1 MKAVLFCRVSS
12 REQET
17 GFSLDSQKKLL
28 VSYAEKLEFNTT
40 KVFSISESAIGK
52 EQRKIFKTM
61 LSFIEEKNI
70 QVVVCEKVDRLT
82 RNKYDAVEIDKWIN
96 KNPERQVHFIKE
108 NFILTKESRSHDK
121 FLWSI
126 KVSVAQFYTD
136 NLSEEV
142 RKGQEEKLKQGWY
155 PGQAKIGYKTIEVE
169 GRRIPIPDEPTASL
183 IKKALELF
191 TTGNYSVKKLTDT
204 MYEEGLR
211 SRQGKKVV
219 TSRIYDM
226 LIEPYYYGSFVWKG
240 ELYQGKHQPLITKE
254 VYDKNQALLK
264 RKNAPKYTIHSY
276 LFKSLSFCSECGHA
290 ITWELQKGKLY
301 GYCNHFKP
309 CSQVNSVKEPDI
321 EGQLISCL
329 LFFQLENRR
338 ISGWIRKAVKEG
350 HSDTVDYHE
359 NIIKDLNS
367 KLSNAQKRID
377 NLVDLRVDEQIDK
390 ENYDKKHKEYKK
402 EKNDILEAI
411 KKHSELEVKSAEY
424 SVSFYDLSQR
434 AKDIYSHPRRK
445 DEEKRK
451 IINQLFASLHIEPNS
466 GKLTYELTKPF
477 KRLSELAE
485 MTNSSKATKEVPDT
499 DEKFELAEQLD
510 NTVQM
515 QAFWHDYPELRRG
528 WDSNPRSCL
537 AGQRFSKPSL

>member
-28 VSYAEKLEFNTT
+28 VAYAEKLEFTTT
-40 KVFSISESAIGK
+40 KIFSISESASGK

-61 LSFIEEKNI
+61 LTFIEEKNI
-70 QVVVCEKVDRLT
+70 QVIVCEKVDRLT

-96 KNPERQVHFIKE
+96 KDPERQVHFIKE

-155 PGQAKIGYKTIEVE
+155 PGQAKIGYKTVEIE

-191 TTGNYSVKKLTDT
+191 ATGNYSVKKLTDT
-204 MYEEGLR
+204 MHEEGLR

-226 LIEPYYYGSFVWKG
+226 LIEPYYYGYFVWKG
-240 ELYQGKHQPLITKE
+240 DLYQGKHQPLITKE
-254 VYDKNQALLK
+254 VYDKNQSLLK
-264 RKNAPKYTIHSY
+264 RKNAPKYTIHNY
-276 LFKSLSFCSECGHA
+276 LLKSLSFCSECQGA
-290 ITWELQKGKLY
+290 ITWELQKSTLY

-309 CSQVNSVKEPDI
+309 CSQVKSVKEPDI
-321 EGQLISCL
+321 EAQLKDYL
-329 LFFQLENRR
+329 HFFQVQNRR

-350 HSDTVDYHE
+350 HTDEVDYHE
-359 NIIKDLNS
+359 DIMQDLNK
-367 KLSNAQKRID
+367 KLEHAQKRID
-377 NLVDLRVDEQIDK
+377 NLVNMRVDEQIDK
-390 ENYDKKHKEYKK
+390 ENYDKKFKEFKK
-402 EKNDILEAI
+402 EKADILEAI
-411 KKHSELEVKSAEY
+411 KKHSDQEVKSAEY

-445 DEEKRK
+445 DEEKRSL
-451 IINQLFASLHIEPNS
+451 IRQMFASLHIEPNT
-466 GKLTYELTKPF
+466 GKLTYKLTLPF

-485 MTNSSKATKEVPDT
+485 MTNSSKAIEEVPDI
-499 DEKFELAEQLD
+499 DEKFEFAEKVD
-510 NTVQM
+510 NTAQM

-528 WDSNPRSCL
+528 WDSNPRSL
-537 AGQRFSKPSL
+537 ARQRFSRPPH

>member
-28 VSYAEKLEFNTT
+28 VAYAEKLEFTTT
-40 KVFSISESAIGK
+40 KIFSISESASGK

-61 LSFIEEKNI
+61 LTFIEEKNI
-70 QVVVCEKVDRLT
+70 QVIVCEKVDRLT

-96 KNPERQVHFIKE
+96 KDPERQVHFIKE

-155 PGQAKIGYKTIEVE
+155 PGQAKIGYKTVEIE

-191 TTGNYSVKKLTDT
+191 ATGNYSVKKLTDT
-204 MYEEGLR
+204 MHEEGLR

-226 LIEPYYYGSFVWKG
+226 LIEPYYYGYFVWKG
-240 ELYQGKHQPLITKE
+240 DLYQGKHQPLITKE
-254 VYDKNQALLK
+254 VYDKNQSLLK
-264 RKNAPKYTIHSY
+264 RKNAPKYTIHNY
-276 LFKSLSFCSECGHA
+276 LLKSLSFCSECQGA
-290 ITWELQKGKLY
+290 ITWELQKSTLY

-309 CSQVNSVKEPDI
+309 CSQVKSVKEPDI
-321 EGQLISCL
+321 EAQLKDYL
-329 LFFQLENRR
+329 HFFQVQNRR

-350 HSDTVDYHE
+350 HTDEVDYHE
-359 NIIKDLNS
+359 DIIQDLNK
-367 KLSNAQKRID
+367 KLEHAQKRID
-377 NLVDLRVDEQIDK
+377 NLVNMRVDEQIDK
-390 ENYDKKHKEYKK
+390 ENYDKKFKEFKK
-402 EKNDILEAI
+402 EKADILEAI
-411 KKHSELEVKSAEY
+411 KKHSDQEVKSAEY

-445 DEEKRK
+445 DEEKRSL
-451 IINQLFASLHIEPNS
+451 IRQMFASLHIEPNT
-466 GKLTYELTKPF
+466 GKLTYKLTLPF

-485 MTNSSKATKEVPDT
+485 MTNSSKAIEEVPDI
-499 DEKFELAEQLD
+499 DEKFEFAEKVD
-510 NTVQM
+510 NTAQM

-528 WDSNPRSCL
+528 WDSNPRSL
-537 AGQRFSKPSL
+537 ARQRFSRPPH

>member
-28 VSYAEKLEFNTT
+28 VAYAEKLEFTTT
-40 KVFSISESAIGK
+40 KIFSISESASGK

-61 LSFIEEKNI
+61 LTFIEEKNI
-70 QVVVCEKVDRLT
+70 QVIVCEKVDRLT

-96 KNPERQVHFIKE
+96 KDPERQVHFIKE

-155 PGQAKIGYKTIEVE
+155 PGQAKIGYKTVEIE

-191 TTGNYSVKKLTDT
+191 ATGNYSVKKLTDT
-204 MYEEGLR
+204 MHEEGLR

-226 LIEPYYYGSFVWKG
+226 LIEPYYYGYFVWKG
-240 ELYQGKHQPLITKE
+240 DLYQGKHQPLITKE
-254 VYDKNQALLK
+254 VYDKNQSLLK
-264 RKNAPKYTIHSY
+264 RKNAPKYTIHNY
-276 LFKSLSFCSECGHA
+276 LLKSLSFCSECQGA
-290 ITWELQKGKLY
+290 ITWELQKSTLY

-309 CSQVNSVKEPDI
+309 CSQVKSVKEPDI
-321 EGQLISCL
+321 EAQLKDYL
-329 LFFQLENRR
+329 HFLQVQNRR

-350 HSDTVDYHE
+350 HTDEVDYHE
-359 NIIKDLNS
+359 DIIQDLNK
-367 KLSNAQKRID
+367 KLEHAQKRID
-377 NLVDLRVDEQIDK
+377 NLVNMRVDEQIDK
-390 ENYDKKHKEYKK
+390 ENYDKKFKEFKK
-402 EKNDILEAI
+402 
-411 KKHSELEVKSAEY
+411 
-424 SVSFYDLSQR
+424 
-434 AKDIYSHPRRK
+434 RRQ
-445 DEEKRK
+445 
-451 IINQLFASLHIEPNS
+451 IF
-466 GKLTYELTKPF
+466 
-477 KRLSELAE
+477 
-485 MTNSSKATKEVPDT
+485 
-499 DEKFELAEQLD
+499 
-510 NTVQM
+510 
-515 QAFWHDYPELRRG
+515 
-528 WDSNPRSCL
+528 
-537 AGQRFSKPSL
+537 

>member
-28 VSYAEKLEFNTT
+28 VAYAEKLEFTTT
-40 KVFSISESAIGK
+40 KIFSISESASGK

-61 LSFIEEKNI
+61 LTFIEEKNI
-70 QVVVCEKVDRLT
+70 QVIVCEKVDRLT

-96 KNPERQVHFIKE
+96 KDPERQVHFIKE

-155 PGQAKIGYKTIEVE
+155 PGQAKIGYKTVEIE

-191 TTGNYSVKKLTDT
+191 ATGNYSVKKLTDT
-204 MYEEGLR
+204 MHEEGLR

-226 LIEPYYYGSFVWKG
+226 LIEPYYYGYFVWKG
-240 ELYQGKHQPLITKE
+240 DLYQGKHQPLITKE
-254 VYDKNQALLK
+254 VYDKNQSLLK
-264 RKNAPKYTIHSY
+264 RKNAPKYTIHNY
-276 LFKSLSFCSECGHA
+276 LLKSLSFCSECQGA
-290 ITWELQKGKLY
+290 ITWELQKSTLY

-309 CSQVNSVKEPDI
+309 CSQVKSVKEPDI
-321 EGQLISCL
+321 EAQLKDYL
-329 LFFQLENRR
+329 HFLQVQNRR

-350 HSDTVDYHE
+350 HTDEVDYHE
-359 NIIKDLNS
+359 DIIQDLNK
-367 KLSNAQKRID
+367 KLEHAQKRID
-377 NLVDLRVDEQIDK
+377 NLVNMRVDEQIDK
-390 ENYDKKHKEYKK
+390 ENYDKKFKEFKK
-402 EKNDILEAI
+402 EKADILEAI
-411 KKHSELEVKSAEY
+411 KKHSDQEVKSAEY

-445 DEEKRK
+445 DEEKRSL
-451 IINQLFASLHIEPNS
+451 IRQMFASLHIEPNT
-466 GKLTYELTKPF
+466 GKLTYKLTLPF

-485 MTNSSKATKEVPDT
+485 MTNSSKAIEEVPDI
-499 DEKFELAEQLD
+499 DEKFEFAEKVD
-510 NTVQM
+510 NTAQM

-528 WDSNPRSCL
+528 WDSNPRSL
-537 AGQRFSKPSL
+537 ARQRFSRPPH